1 MFVNLS
7 KVKDFSFKNMIS
19 QWAGYV
25 SSFDKTN
32 LPENVAVGDS
42 QNVYKKLSGNWA
54 VRPGQARRGAADS
67 TLSAVSS
74 AYVWNTSWG
83 ATYTMAISN
92 TKHYVI
98 VDDVWYI
105 LQSSLTKTRYVWDK
119 WWNNTLKKDQVLFV
133 NGTDDMGMWNG
144 GFGLISSTTI
154 NTIVLDRTITASM
167 ITAASGSVVVNGTTY
182 AYTGSSGSTLTG
194 VSPDPTGEAATSG
207 VLQVVT
213 TSSNT
218 PATDFLAD
226 FLKVINN
233 QVYVGSYTSRLIYI
247 SQNTDYTNYVVPS
260 PTIAGSPELITLD
273 GVGQG
278 IGVRKGQ
285 AHIGFGTGS
294 WAVISFQDITV
305 GSTLTRKTTVDVKPV
320 ALGQAPYAH
329 EFIDTVGDSL
339 VYLAQDQQVRSFGDF
354 NNLFTPG
361 YPSFSQEIATELA
374 EETFTGGYLTC
385 IGEFTYLTA
394 PNSGKVY
401 LYQVRTRVDSTG
413 QIVNERLWHTPFIWN
428 LTKVDDLDG
437 VTIGFSN
444 ANPQIYDLWDTNQW
458 YDDSPSDEELPY
470 ECVLALSYRTGGRRQ
485 GLQTFD
491 KVFTEGY
498 TTTGTPLLLTVNYNY
513 QGTENILS
521 QYVNSVAYPATFF
534 LSDVSSLGDA
544 SLGDESLGGGGDES
558 GAEVLSK
565 FKVINQFSLVNCFEY
580 QPVYSSNDT
589 SANWEIL
596 AQATNASIDEMDA
609 TFLISQQ

>member
-1 MFVNLS
+1 
-7 KVKDFSFKNMIS
+7 
-19 QWAGYV
+19 
-25 SSFDKTN
+25 
-32 LPENVAVGDS
+32 
-42 QNVYKKLSGNWA
+42 
-54 VRPGQARRGAADS
+54 
-67 TLSAVSS
+67 
-74 AYVWNTSWG
+74 
-83 ATYTMAISN
+83 
-92 TKHYVI
+92 
-98 VDDVWYI
+98 
-105 LQSSLTKTRYVWDK
+105 
-119 WWNNTLKKDQVLFV
+119 
-133 NGTDDMGMWNG
+133 MWNG
-144 GFGLISSTTI
+144 GFGLIASTTA
-154 NTIVLDRTITASM
+154 NTIVLDRTIAASM
-167 ITAASGSVVVNGTTY
+167 ITTASGSVIVNGT
-182 AYTGSSGSTLTG
+182 AYTYSGSGGSTLTG
-194 VSPDPTGEAATSG
+194 VSPDPTGEANGSG
-207 VLQVVT
+207 VLQAVT

-218 PATDFLAD
+218 PAAGFFAD

-233 QVYVGSYTSRLIYI
+233 QVYVGSYTSRLIYV

-260 PTIAGSPELITLD
+260 PTVAGSPELITLD

-339 VYLAQDQQVRSFGDF
+339 VYLAQDQQIRSFGDF

-361 YPSFSQEIATELA
+361 YPSFSQEIATELSA
-374 EETFTGGYLTC
+374 ETFTGGSLTC
-385 IGEFTYLTA
+385 IGEFTYVTA
-394 PNSGKVY
+394 PNSGTVY
-401 LYQVRTRVDSTG
+401 LYQVRTRVDENG

-437 VTIGFSN
+437 TTIGFSN

-470 ECVLALSYRTGGRRQ
+470 DCVLAFSYRTVNDRNK
-485 GLQTFD
+485 LQTFD

-513 QGTENILS
+513 KGDENILS
-521 QYVNSVAYPATFF
+521 QYVNSVQYPATFF
-534 LSDVSSLGDA
+534 LSDVSSLGDS
-544 SLGDESLGGGGDES
+544 SLGDESMGSGGDDSQSETL
-558 GAEVLSK
+558 VK
-565 FKVINQFSLVNCFEY
+565 FKNINQFALTNCFEY
-580 QPVYSSNDT
+580 QPVYSSNET
-589 SANWEIL
+589 NANWEIL
-596 AQATNASIDEMDA
+596 ATATNATIDEQQA